1 MNDKAKLRKRM
12 LSIRDELTGDIR
24 AENSELIRK
33 KLVGSSIYKNAEI
46 VLSYASYRSEVDTWA
61 INKQILADN
70 KKLYLPKTYVK
81 EKRLRFIRVSDMD
94 ELKPGALGIMEPD
107 GEGEGIDP
115 KMTGA
120 GAVLMIMPGVAFDNN
135 GARLG
140 YGGGF
145 YDRYLS
151 EYEDII
157 PRTVLIAFEAQRADE
172 ICTDEYD
179 IRPGQILTEA
189 GFREN

>member
-107 GEGEGIDP
+107 GEGDGIDP

-120 GAVLMIMPGVAFDNN
+120 GAILMIMPGVAFDNN

-157 PRTVLIAFEAQRADE
+157 PHTVLIAFEAQRTDE

>member
-151 EYEDII
+151 EYEELI

-179 IRPGQILTEA
+179 IRPGQILTEKNI
-189 GFREN
+189 F

>member
-12 LSIRDELTGDIR
+12 LSIRDELTDDIR

-151 EYEDII
+151 EYEELI
-157 PRTVLIAFEAQRADE
+157 PHTVLIAFEAQRADE

-179 IRPGQILTEA
+179 IRPGQVLTEA
-189 GFREN
+189 RFREN

>member
-107 GEGEGIDP
+107 GEGDSINP

-151 EYEDII
+151 EYEELI

>member
-61 INKQILADN
+61 INKQILEDN

>member
-120 GAVLMIMPGVAFDNN
+120 GAILMIMPGVAFDNN

-189 GFREN
+189 GFRKN

>member
-120 GAVLMIMPGVAFDNN
+120 GAILMIMPGVAFDNN